1 MALLIQEGV
10 NPGCSSRR
18 VSGSLYLR
26 SYRCGHIQNS
36 AWSWAVG
43 WGSWPGSR
51 GIVEPSTVLSNFGAI
66 LAVTCFVTHYLK
78 FCGLIQLPC
87 IISYSFWAQ
96 KTKLVDQGTLGSVC
110 LCFTMPEASARG
122 LKAGELGSSKGLVM
136 HMPGGWFWLKS

>member
-1 MALLIQEGV
+1 MEDFWLQWGIAQE
-10 NPGCSSRR
+10 PCKP
-18 VSGSLYLR
+18 
-26 SYRCGHIQNS
+26 
-36 AWSWAVG
+36 W
-43 WGSWPGSR
+43 

-87 IISYSFWAQ
+87 IISYSYWAQ
-96 KTKLVDQGTLGSVC
+96 KAKLVGQGTLGSVC

-136 HMPGGWFWLKS
+136 HMPGG